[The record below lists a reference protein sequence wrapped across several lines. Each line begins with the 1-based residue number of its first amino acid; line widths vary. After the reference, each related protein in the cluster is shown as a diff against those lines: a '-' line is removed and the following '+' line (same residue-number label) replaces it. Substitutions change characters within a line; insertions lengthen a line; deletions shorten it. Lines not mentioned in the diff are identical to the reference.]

1 MHEVTFGSLIVIRY
15 RYTWSGKK
23 QEKVFRKFYDYSWY
37 IDNLA
42 VGYIFLLKVSVLSL
56 KG

>member
-1 MHEVTFGSLIVIRY
+1 MHEVTFGSLNVIRY